1 MRDAI
6 GGVFSLQII
15 VIFMLIV
22 NGYLAF
28 TVNYTKAFRVKNQII
43 QIIEQHEGFTEDAKE
58 KIDEF
63 MRKSNYELNDG
74 YLRWCANNNW
84 STYSSSTNGGFCYKH
99 SKVDISGGN
108 ANKKNYQGSYY
119 SIQTF
124 VNIDIPIINKLLPFT
139 AGLFRVGGETP
150 MIFSSGNNSEITDQE
165 GNSGIIDVS

>member
-6 GGVFSLQII
+6 GGVLSLQII

-58 KIDEF
+58 KIDEY
-63 MRKSNYELNDG
+63 MRKANYELSDG
-74 YLRWCANNNW
+74 YTNWCQR
-84 STYSSSTNGGFCYKH
+84 SGLQVYRSSTNGAFCYTH
-99 SKVDISGGN
+99 SKVDIAGGG
-108 ANKKNYQGSYY
+108 ANKKNYQGAYY

-124 VNIDIPIINKLLPFT
+124 VNIDIPVINKLLPFT
-139 AGLFRVGGETP
+139 AGLFRVGGETSL
-150 MIFSSGNNSEITDQE
+150 IFSSGNNSEITDQ
-165 GNSGIIDVS
+165 GGGSIIDPS

>member
-58 KIDEF
+58 KIDEY
-63 MRKSNYELNDG
+63 MRKTNYELSDA
-74 YLRWCANNNW
+74 YTSWCQRNGLEV
-84 STYSSSTNGGFCYKH
+84 YRSSTNGAFCYTR
-99 SKVDISGGN
+99 SKVDISGGST
-108 ANKKNYQGSYY
+108 NKKNYQGSYY

-124 VNIDIPIINKLLPFT
+124 VNIDIPVINKLLPFT
-139 AGLFRVGGETP
+139 AGLFRVGGETS
-150 MIFSSGNNSEITDQE
+150 MIFSSGNNSEVTDQ
-165 GNSGIIDVS
+165 GGGGIIDPS

>member
-58 KIDEF
+58 KVDEY
-63 MRKSNYELNDG
+63 MRKTNYELSDAYTN
-74 YLRWCANNNW
+74 WCQK
-84 STYSSSTNGGFCYKH
+84 SGMEVYRSSTNGAFCYTIE
-99 SKVDISGGN
+99 KVDITGGK
-108 ANKKNYQGSYY
+108 ANKKNYQGAIY

-139 AGLFRVGGETP
+139 AGIFRVGGETS
-150 MIFSSGNNSEITDQE
+150 MIFSSGNNSEVSNP
-165 GNSGIIDVS
+165 GGAGIIDPS